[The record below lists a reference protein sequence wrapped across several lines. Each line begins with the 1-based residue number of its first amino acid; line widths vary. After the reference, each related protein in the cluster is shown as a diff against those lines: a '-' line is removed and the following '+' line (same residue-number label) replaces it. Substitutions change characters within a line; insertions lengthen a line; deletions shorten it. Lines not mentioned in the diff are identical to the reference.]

1 MFHNAL
7 AAVAAVA
14 ITFGTVAELNAQP
27 PKAEY
32 KVTVDKAGRYCI
44 ETEAVTGSRLNQAEC
59 RTAEQW
65 AADGVKFA
73 SPQKTPPQK

>member
-1 MFHNAL
+1 MLHNAL

-27 PKAEY
+27 PKADY

-44 ETEAVTGSRLNQAEC
+44 ETGALTGSRIKSVDC
-59 RTAEQW
+59 RTARQW
-65 AADGVKFA
+65 AADGVTFGSA
-73 SPQKTPPQK
+73 QKAPPQK

>member
-1 MFHNAL
+1 MLHNAL

-27 PKAEY
+27 PKADY
-32 KVTVDKAGRYCI
+32 KVTLDKAGRYCI
-44 ETEAVTGSRLNQAEC
+44 ETDATTGSRLNNVDC

-65 AADGVKFA
+65 AKDGVTFGNA
-73 SPQKTPPQK
+73 QKAPPQK